1 MMLLRALVLVC
12 MVASVASAQR
22 LGFDSKT
29 VYKVPRGDAPIDG
42 PLDAP
47 ITIVVWSDHACGF
60 CIRVQPTLDALV
72 RLYPGQLRFVH
83 RTLPLDDEFTLAAEA
98 TLAAAAQGK
107 LRPMS
112 DRIYA
117 AGGRLERTT
126 LELIARQVGLDMIRF
141 RADLDSHAHR
151 KQIAADI
158 ADAAALGVTGTPTF
172 FINGRPV
179 HGNQPLKVF
188 ADLVDEELV
197 RVAGKPQPYEA
208 LVAGGVL
215 AADAKDDT
223 RERFELDATRVYRMG
238 LGLPGHQR
246 GPDTAPVTIIAWGDF
261 QCPYCAKQA
270 PMLAAIHRKYG
281 DRVRIVFRHLAMLF
295 HRQASLPH
303 EASLAAADQGK
314 FWAFHDALYRNPG
327 ALGRSD
333 LERFASEAKLDLAKF
348 RAALDDRRYRD
359 LVVAEGAAAEALGV
373 EGTPTL
379 FVNGMPVVGSR
390 DEAALAKIVD
400 RHHELT
406 AQAVKKGIAPGDV
419 YALLMVDAVGE
430 DRSDP
435 SRIPN
440 VTMTR
445 VELRAEDRG
454 RALAAACRQRDA
466 ARAAKLATNLAG
478 DPRRRA
484 RLVCTASGIDIPAY

>member
-1 MMLLRALVLVC
+1 MVRAFLLVC
-12 MVASVASAQR
+12 LFAGVADAQR
-22 LGFDSKT
+22 LGFDPKT

-60 CIRVQPTLDALV
+60 CVRVQPTLDALV
-72 RLYPGQLRFVH
+72 RLYPGIIRFVH
-83 RTLPLDDEFTLAAEA
+83 RTLPLDDDFTLAAEA

-112 DRIYA
+112 DRIYT
-117 AGGRLERTT
+117 AGGRLERAT
-126 LELIARQVGLDMIRF
+126 LELHARQLGLDMLRF
-141 RADLDSHAHR
+141 RAELDSHVHR

-158 ADAAALGVTGTPTF
+158 ADATALGVTGTPSF

-188 ADLVDEELV
+188 VDLVEEELA
-197 RVAGKPQPYEA
+197 RTPQPYEA
-208 LVAGGVL
+208 IVANGVP
-215 AADAKDDT
+215 AADAHDDA
-223 RERFELDATRVYRMG
+223 REPFKLDPARVYRVG
-238 LGLPGHQR
+238 LGIPGHQR
-246 GPDTAPVTIIAWGDF
+246 GPDTAPVTIIAWTDF

-270 PMLAAIHRKYG
+270 PVLAQLHGKYG
-281 DRVRIVFRHLAMLF
+281 NRVRIVVRHLAMSF
-295 HRQASLPH
+295 HRQASLAH
-303 EASLAAADQGK
+303 EAAVAAADQGK
-314 FWAFHDALYRNPG
+314 FWAFHDAVYRNAG
-327 ALGRSD
+327 QLARTD
-333 LERFASEAKLDLAKF
+333 LERFASEAKLDLVMF

-359 LVVAEGAAAEALGV
+359 LVVAEAAAAEALGV
-373 EGTPTL
+373 DGTPTW
-379 FVNGMPVVGSR
+379 FVNGTPVVGSH
-390 DEAALAKIVD
+390 DADALEKIID
-400 RHHELT
+400 NHLEQT
-406 AQAVKKGIAPGDV
+406 AQAVKKGIAPGDL
-419 YALLMVDAVGE
+419 YALLMVDALGE

-454 RALAAACRQRDA
+454 RALQAACRRRDVT
-466 ARAAKLATNLAG
+466 RAASLANGLAG

>member
-1 MMLLRALVLVC
+1 MVVTLRALILVC
-12 MVASVASAQR
+12 LAAGVAHAQR
-22 LGFDSKT
+22 LGFDPKT

-47 ITIVVWSDHACGF
+47 ITIVAWSDHACGF
-60 CIRVQPTLDALV
+60 CGRVQPTLDALV
-72 RLYPGQLRFVH
+72 RLYPGQIRFVH

-98 TLAAAAQGK
+98 MLAAAAQGK

-117 AGGRLERTT
+117 AGGRLERAT
-126 LELIARQVGLDMIRF
+126 LELIARQLGLDMLRF
-141 RADLDSHAHR
+141 RAELDGHVHR

-188 ADLVDEELV
+188 ADLVEEEL
-197 RVAGKPQPYEA
+197 AKSPQAYEA
-208 LVAGGVL
+208 VVAAGVP
-215 AADAKDDT
+215 AADAKD
-223 RERFELDATRVYRMG
+223 EGHEPFKLDPARVYRVG
-238 LGLPGHQR
+238 LGIPGHQL
-246 GPDTAPVTIIAWGDF
+246 GPDTAPVTIIAWADF

-270 PMLAAIHRKYG
+270 PVLAQLRTKYG
-281 DRVRIVFRHLAMLF
+281 DRVRIVVRHLAMAF
-295 HRQASLPH
+295 HRQASLAH
-303 EASLAAADQGK
+303 EAAVAAADQGK
-314 FWAFHDALYRNPG
+314 FWAFHDAVYRNAG
-327 ALGRSD
+327 QLSRTD
-333 LERFASEAKLDLAKF
+333 LERFAREAKLDLAPF

-359 LVVAEGAAAEALGV
+359 LVVAEAAAAEALGV
-373 EGTPTL
+373 EGTPTW
-379 FVNGMPVVGSR
+379 FVNGTPVVGSR
-390 DEAALAKIVD
+390 DLDALSKIVD
-400 RHHELT
+400 KHLDLT
-406 AQAVKKGIAPGDV
+406 TQAVKKGIAPGDV
-419 YALLMVDAVGE
+419 YALLMVDAIGE

-454 RALAAACRQRDA
+454 RALQAACRRRDS
-466 ARAAKLATNLAG
+466 ARAKSLAEGLAG